1 MDRNNA
7 YARRDGQE
15 TVKAALAAAGDSRRQ
30 PAREWSAFLSL
41 CFFLSNFR
49 AEARSVAPDSARG
62 TRLAPGGRHHGS
74 KVAGIGA

>member
-49 AEARSVAPDSARG
+49 ENTKPGRR
-62 TRLAPGGRHHGS
+62 TRLAARVS
-74 KVAGIGA
+74 RRAGAAESRS